1 MILRVLLCLVLAL
14 GLAVAQNTVVNGDFE
29 QELTVGWNQE
39 QSGSGTVTFG
49 RDVSYHPDPDYEAMG
64 YLYAGP
70 GWLALRQVVDV
81 TTLSMDLSFWAS
93 FELGGGSSTC
103 WPVASMLISFLD
115 GTGAVLGETHFY
127 YHNQYC
133 TWTPSDTL
141 HLVEV
146 SNPGWQRYQV
156 NLIEEL
162 TQNLPGVN
170 QARVRKVGV
179 ALYAWTSG
187 G

>member
-1 MILRVLLCLVLAL
+1 MIARVIVCSLLAL
-14 GLAVAQNTVVNGDFE
+14 GLTPAQNLLTNGDFE

-39 QSGSGTVTFG
+39 QGGSGTVTFG
-49 RDVSYHPDPDYEAMG
+49 RDVTYHPDPDYEAQG

-70 GWLALRQVVDV
+70 GWLALRQVVPV
-81 TTLSMDLSFWAS
+81 TTLSMDLSFWAA

-103 WPVASMLISFLD
+103 WPVASIMVSFLD
-115 GTGAVLGETHFY
+115 SSGAVLGETYFY

-133 TWTPSDTL
+133 TWAPSDTF
-141 HLVEV
+141 HLIEV
-146 SNPGWQRYQV
+146 TNPGWQQYEM
-156 NLIEEL
+156 NLADEL
-162 TQNLPGVN
+162 AQNLRGVSR
-170 QARVRKVGV
+170 ARVRKVGV